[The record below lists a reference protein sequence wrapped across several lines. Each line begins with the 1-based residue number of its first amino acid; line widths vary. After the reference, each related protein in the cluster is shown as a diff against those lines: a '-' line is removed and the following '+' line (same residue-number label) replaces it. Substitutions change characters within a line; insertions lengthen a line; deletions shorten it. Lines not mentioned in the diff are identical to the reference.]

1 VHVDGS
7 FDVMVNAGLVRD
19 GLLTGQ
25 ELEVLRSTELTYP
38 EVGRSDESL
47 PAGYHHLRRQVGIG
61 SGVSRFEQ
69 AADLLL
75 SWGMHRRAGVEVRP
89 SSTTVTDDAVA
100 ILRLGRGIAAVD
112 APVRVVHL
120 LDEPHRKGFAYGTLA
135 GHPESGEEAFVVE
148 IGDDG
153 AVRFTITAF
162 SRPARLFT
170 RIAGPANRA
179 VQSIVTKRYLRSMQE
194 LSARRS

>member
-1 VHVDGS
+1 MTDG
-7 FDVMVNAGLVRD
+7 
-19 GLLTGQ
+19 
-25 ELEVLRSTELTYP
+25 
-38 EVGRSDESL
+38 
-47 PAGYHHLRRQVGIG
+47 
-61 SGVSRFEQ
+61 
-69 AADLLL
+69 
-75 SWGMHRRAGVEVRP
+75 
-89 SSTTVTDDAVA
+89 AVA
-100 ILRLGRGIAAVD
+100 VLRLGRGVAAVD

-120 LDEPHRKGFAYGTLA
+120 LDDTNQKGFAYGTLA

-194 LSARRS
+194 LSAKRS